1 MPVNMNTFWSDLG
14 VVGGVSG
21 ATNQYDL
28 FNGLIFDDGFVSSS
42 QYDFFQHLNTN
53 RYEFFKSYN
62 SVDPNIVDEYTFYQN
77 TSDPNIF
84 NFNTFYTYAA
94 EFINSEPV
102 TPTPTPTQTMTP
114 TVTPTITVTPTP
126 SITPTLTR
134 TPTPTP
140 SSTVYDTDAATYL
153 SAIISN
159 GGTLDSTISAA
170 TNTFFITLKNDSVYN
185 KLATIHPF
193 VGGTSAAHGLNALNP
208 ATYIG
213 TFYGGWTHNIS
224 GATPNGVNG
233 YMRTSPDY
241 SSAGNNRYGCGGY
254 IQNITVGGSL
264 MGTYDAGDHIT
275 MVNVLPGNPL
285 SFNAGN
291 NQSIASLVSIT
302 ANTVG
307 KFYAVTR
314 TDNSTNRAKIDL
326 SGFTQSN
333 AYVSSDFGVYIAA
346 RNSSGVTND
355 FIGGLIQFIFQGTDL
370 TDTDL
375 TNLYNAIN
383 TYQRSLNRD

>member
-42 QYDFFQHLNTN
+42 QYDFFQHLGTN

-62 SVDPNIVDEYTFYQN
+62 SVDPNIVDEYTFFQN
-77 TSDPNIF
+77 TSDPNIY

-94 EFINSEPV
+94 EFIYSTPV

-140 SSTVYDTDAATYL
+140 SSTVYDTNAATYL

-159 GGTLDSTISAA
+159 GGTLNSTISAA

-185 KLATIHPF
+185 KLTVMHPY
-193 VGGTSAAHGLNALNP
+193 VGGTSSSHGLNALNP

-213 TFYGGWTHNIS
+213 TFYGGWTHNVS

-233 YMRTSPDY
+233 YMRSSPDY
-241 SSAGNNRYGCGGY
+241 SSAGNNRYGCGVY
-254 IQNITVGGSL
+254 IQNITVGGTL
-264 MGTYDAGDHIT
+264 MGTYDAQDHIT
-275 MVNVLPGNPL
+275 TL
-285 SFNAGN
+285 SMFPNAFVAGAGN
-291 NQSIASLVSIT
+291 NQSIASLVNIP
-302 ANTVG
+302 ANPVG

-326 SGFTQSN
+326 SGFTQSS